1 MNAMVKV
8 CVALVFGFL
17 PFLLFAQSPLDKT
30 HLNFDTAGKKDII
43 DVARSLFN
51 VKPRPAST
59 EKKRIYF
66 SILPVSTA
74 IPGGGTAVFTSTTAG
89 FYLGDRSTT
98 YISSVSFTPYFN
110 LKGRYGLPI
119 RSNIWL
125 NNNNWLIE
133 GDTRVLVYPQYT
145 WGLGGGQPQGDR
157 ILVDY
162 NYVRFYQAVLK
173 KITSYFFAGI
183 GYNLDYY
190 IDIENNDNS
199 NITSNI
205 ANFTHY
211 QFGTSTDKN
220 SFSSGPSL
228 VLLYDTRKNS
238 LNPIPGVYANFIY
251 RYNAEILGTNEPW
264 QSIYADFRKYVSLT
278 GGGPK
283 NILAF
288 WAYYWTV
295 LGTAAPYLE
304 LPTIGM
310 DPYNRSGRGIEQN
323 RYRGK
328 RLIYFET
335 EYRRDITQN
344 GLLGFV
350 LFANINSAA
359 QQQSNHFD
367 YWNPAAGTGLRIKFN
382 KKSDT
387 NICIDYGV
395 REAFSTVILGLGEA
409 F

>member
-1 MNAMVKV
+1 MTVMVKV
-8 CVALVFGFL
+8 FIAQVCCFI
-17 PFLLFAQSPLDKT
+17 PFVLFAQGPLDKT
-30 HLNFDTAGKKDII
+30 HLNFDTTGKKDLI
-43 DVARSLFN
+43 DVGRSLFN
-51 VKPRPAST
+51 LNPRPVST
-59 EKKRIYF
+59 KKKKVYF

-74 IPGGGTAVFTSTTAG
+74 VPGGGTAIFTSTTAG

-98 YISSVSFTPYFN
+98 YLSSVTFTPYFN

-125 NNNNWLIE
+125 NNNNWLIQ
-133 GDTRVLVYPQYT
+133 GDTRLLVYPQLT

-157 ILVDY
+157 LLV
-162 NYVRFYQAVLK
+162 NYSYIRFYQAVLK

-190 IDIENNDNS
+190 IDIENNDNGNLS
-199 NITSNI
+199 PSI

-211 QFGTSTDKN
+211 QFGTSPDKN

-228 VLLYDTRKNS
+228 VLLYDTRKND

-251 RYNAEILGTNEPW
+251 RYNAEILGTTEPW
-264 QSIYADFRKYVSLT
+264 QSIYADFRKYIALT
-278 GGGPK
+278 NSGPK
-283 NILAF
+283 NMLAF
-288 WAYYWTV
+288 WAFYWTV

-304 LPTIGM
+304 LPAIGM
-310 DPYNRSGRGIEQN
+310 DPYNRSARGIEQN
-323 RYRGK
+323 RFRGK
-328 RLIYFET
+328 KLADFES
-335 EYRRDITQN
+335 EYRRDITAN

-350 LFANINSAA
+350 LFGSVSSAA
-359 QQQSNHFD
+359 QLQSNRFE
-367 YWNPAAGTGLRIKFN
+367 YWNPAGGAGLRIKFN

-387 NICIDYGV
+387 NICVDYGLSKD
-395 REAFSTVILGLGEA
+395 FSTLIVGLGEA